1 MGYDI
6 ILFHVGII
14 AFYLAL
20 ETRFRIKFGMTTG
33 RITIIVIKI
42 KVFVWLYL
50 LFGGP
55 INISSTFL
63 GIPIAVPSMTIIIKG
78 VSIHAINNAPRFRF
92 PVLEAG
98 FTSK

>member
-20 ETRFRIKFGMTTG
+20 ETRFRIKSGMTTG

-50 LFGGP
+50 LFGAP

-63 GIPIAVPSMTIIIKG
+63 GIPMAVPRMTIIMNG
-78 VSIHAINNAPRFRF
+78 VIIQTISTFPR
-92 PVLEAG
+92 A
-98 FTSK
+98 